1 MGKENQFR
9 TVLSVSVSE
18 QIRQNGPEDSSHMN
32 KTVMFVQ
39 KLESTSNWVSRKGA
53 VYAFSFWLPKLEV
66 CVERGQAQRGKSS
79 RSFCAWICS
88 PEKSEK
94 TLTTFLQA
102 KYLRQKYVAGVY
114 KGRKR
119 RGRGDVGIPFNSR
132 FYPPRFSVFEHVIQA
147 KNTE

>member
-53 VYAFSFWLPKLEV
+53 AYAFFFVATEARSV
-66 CVERGQAQRGKSS
+66 RGARTSATGEEFSLVL
-79 RSFCAWICS
+79 RLNLLAW
-88 PEKSEK
+88 K
-94 TLTTFLQA
+94 
-102 KYLRQKYVAGVY
+102 
-114 KGRKR
+114 KR
-119 RGRGDVGIPFNSR
+119 
-132 FYPPRFSVFEHVIQA
+132 
-147 KNTE
+147 KNTHDFSAG

>member
-18 QIRQNGPEDSSHMN
+18 QIRQNGPEDCSHMN

-39 KLESTSNWVSRKGA
+39 KLESTSNWVSRKDA
-53 VYAFSFWLPKLEV
+53 VWRVFFFWLPKLEV
-66 CVERGQAQRGKSS
+66 CVERGQARRGKSS

-102 KYLRQKYVAGVY
+102 NYLRQKYAAGVD
-114 KGRKR
+114 KGRER

-132 FYPPRFSVFEHVIQA
+132 FSSPRFSFFTHVIQA
-147 KNTE
+147 

>member
-39 KLESTSNWVSRKGA
+39 KLESTSNWVSRKDA
-53 VYAFSFWLPKLEV
+53 VLRVFFFFFWLPKLEV
-66 CVERGQAQRGKSS
+66 CVDRGQARRGKSS
-79 RSFCAWICS
+79 RSFCASVCS
-88 PEKSEK
+88 PEKSGK

-102 KYLRQKYVAGVY
+102 KYLRQKYAL
-114 KGRKR
+114 
-119 RGRGDVGIPFNSR
+119 
-132 FYPPRFSVFEHVIQA
+132 FSSSFFLLYACH
-147 KNTE
+147 TG

>member
-39 KLESTSNWVSRKGA
+39 KLESTSNWVSRKDA
-53 VYAFSFWLPKLEV
+53 VLRVFFFFWLPKPEV
-66 CVERGQAQRGKSS
+66 CVDRGQARRGKSS
-79 RSFCAWICS
+79 RSFCASVCS

-102 KYLRQKYVAGVY
+102 KYLRQKYAAGVD
-114 KGRKR
+114 KGRELGARK
-119 RGRGDVGIPFNSR
+119 GRCGNS
-132 FYPPRFSVFEHVIQA
+132 FQFALFSSLFFLLYACH
-147 KNTE
+147 TG